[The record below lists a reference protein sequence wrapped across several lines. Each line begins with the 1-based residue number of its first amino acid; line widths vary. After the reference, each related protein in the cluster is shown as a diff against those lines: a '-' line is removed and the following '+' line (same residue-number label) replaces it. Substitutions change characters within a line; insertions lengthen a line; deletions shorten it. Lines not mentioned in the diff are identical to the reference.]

1 MSETTPNPNAVKNEN
16 VIIENERGNERY
28 AAYIARM
35 RQIQISLIKSAAA
48 AQRYLAYASD
58 VGESLRPVVKPKWV
72 TFSYGVAWT
81 YVLGD
86 CSYQGYKEIKRG
98 ESNTVAFR
106 TFTS

>member
-1 MSETTPNPNAVKNEN
+1 MSETTPTPNNTKKDNK
-16 VIIENERGNERY
+16 ISDSDRGNERY
-28 AAYIARM
+28 AAYVARI

-72 TFSYGVAWT
+72 TLSYGIAWT
-81 YVLGD
+81 YVIGD
-86 CSYQGYKEIKRG
+86 CSYQGYKEIKSG
-98 ESNTVAFR
+98 ESNVVAFR